1 MVHLRK
7 EFRIRQAESSDEQDL
22 RWLLQRKSF
31 IHRHLGWRSP
41 LTWLGNKPF
50 YLLKEDEQGLLAAL
64 AFPRD
69 EDGTVWLRLFAVAPG
84 CSVAL
89 AWRKLW
95 RVGLEWHQEYSS
107 ESPVN
112 SLAYDSEMENLLIA
126 SDFEQISQVISLV
139 WDVTSARWPEVS
151 QEYELRK
158 MGSEDISKCYQIDR
172 KAFKPIWRNTVTQ
185 FQTAYQEAFYA
196 SVISVEGEVCGYQIS
211 TTNPQGG
218 HLARLAVNPSFQK
231 RGLGSKLLSD
241 LLDRFF
247 EAGILD
253 VSVNTQADNQ
263 LSLDL
268 YRKFGFV
275 ELSETYPVYQ
285 YNPDFY
291 RKLPRE

>member
-7 EFRIRQAESSDEQDL
+7 EFRIRQAETSDETDL

-31 IHRHLGWRSP
+31 IHRHLGWTSP
-41 LTWLGNKPF
+41 LTWLGRQPF
-50 YLLKEDEQGLLAAL
+50 YLLKESNQGLVAAL

-95 RVGLEWHQEYSS
+95 PAGLEWHQEYSS
-107 ESPVN
+107 DSPIT
-112 SLAYDSEMENLLIA
+112 SLAFSSEMENLLLA
-126 SDFEQISQVISLV
+126 SDFQEINQVISLV
-139 WDVTSARWPEVS
+139 WDVTTARWPAVS
-151 QEYELRK
+151 QEFELRK
-158 MGSEDISKCYQIDR
+158 MAPEDISRCYQIDR

-185 FQTAYQEAFYA
+185 LQTAYQEAFYA
-196 SVISVEGEVCGYQIS
+196 SVIRVEGVVCGYQIS

-218 HLARLAVNPSFQK
+218 HLARLAVDPAFQK
-231 RGLGSKLLSD
+231 KGLGSKLLSD

-247 EAGILD
+247 AAGILD

-263 LSLDL
+263 HSLDL
-268 YRKFGFV
+268 YRKFGFIDLP
-275 ELSETYPVYQ
+275 EIYPVFQ
-285 YNPDFY
+285 YNPDYY
-291 RKLPRE
+291 RTFI

>member
-7 EFRIRQAESSDEQDL
+7 QFRVRQAESSDEQDL

-31 IHRHLGWRSP
+31 IHRHLGWHSP
-41 LTWLGNKPF
+41 LAWLGKQPF
-50 YLLKEDEQGLLAAL
+50 YLLKEDGRGLVAAL

-95 RVGLEWHQEYSS
+95 RAGLEWHQEYSS
-107 ESPVN
+107 ESPVT
-112 SLAYDSEMENLLIA
+112 SLAFEPEMENLLIA
-126 SDFEQISQVISLV
+126 SDFEEITQVVSLV
-139 WDVTSARWPEVS
+139 WDATSASWPEIS
-151 QEYELRK
+151 HDYELRR
-158 MGSEDISKCYQIDR
+158 MRLEDISRCYQIDR

-185 FQTAYQEAFYA
+185 LEMAYQEAFYA
-196 SVISVEGEVCGYQIS
+196 SVICVEGVVCGYQIS

-218 HLARLAVNPSFQK
+218 HLARLAVDPDHQK
-231 RGLGSKLLSD
+231 KGLGSKLLAK

-247 EAGILD
+247 AAGILD

-263 LSLDL
+263 HSLDL

-275 ELSETYPVYQ
+275 ELPETYPVFQ

-291 RKLPRE
+291 RKPPSG